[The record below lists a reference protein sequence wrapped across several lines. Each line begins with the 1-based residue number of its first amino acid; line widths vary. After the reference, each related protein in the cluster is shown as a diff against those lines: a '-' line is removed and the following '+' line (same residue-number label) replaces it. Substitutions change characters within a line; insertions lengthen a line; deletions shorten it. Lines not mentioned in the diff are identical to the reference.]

1 MLRPKWKQARA
12 IIKSLQAGSSYFAA
26 AKAANI
32 SWCTFYAWKKSIKGK
47 LGKTF
52 GELTQQIWDSRV
64 ENVEDAHYAL
74 AMRGNYQAQQF
85 FLTNR
90 ASLRYRKDPEA
101 QFINNVY
108 NGIKVP
114 SKELPPMQRVYVG
127 KPDEIPS

>member
-1 MLRPKWKQARA
+1 MRKKWKIIRA
-12 IIKSLQAGSSYFAA
+12 ILKSLKAGSSYFAA
-26 AKAANI
+26 CKAASI
-32 SWCTFYAWKKSIKGK
+32 SWMTFYRWKKSVKGK
-47 LGKTF
+47 MGRTF
-52 GELTQQIWDSRV
+52 GDLAQEAWDSRI

-90 ASLRYRKDPEA
+90 QSLRYRKDPEA

-127 KPDEIPS
+127 RPDEIPAP